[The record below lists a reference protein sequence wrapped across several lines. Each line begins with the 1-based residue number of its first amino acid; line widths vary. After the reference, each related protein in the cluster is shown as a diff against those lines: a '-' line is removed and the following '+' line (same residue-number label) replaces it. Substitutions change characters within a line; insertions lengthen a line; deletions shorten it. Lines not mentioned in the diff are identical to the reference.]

1 MIEEN
6 EVHQYNLILINDIDF
21 NKIVVSNKIPFRKQ
35 DFKYF
40 IDYKDATK
48 IKLLCIFYTRT
59 TIYKKDFDKTKFMH
73 FWIKD
78 ENFFDKYN
86 KTLS

>member
-21 NKIVVSNKIPFRKQ
+21 NKIVVSNKIFFGKQ

-40 IDYKDATK
+40 IDYKDAPK
-48 IKLLCIFYTRT
+48 IKLLYVFLTIT
-59 TIYKKDFDKTKFMH
+59 TIHKKGLDTTKFMY
-73 FWIKD
+73 FLIKD
-78 ENFFDKYN
+78 KKKFNKYN
-86 KTLS
+86 ETLS

>member
-21 NKIVVSNKIPFRKQ
+21 NKIIVSNKIPFRKQ

-48 IKLLCIFYTRT
+48 IKLLCIFHTRT
-59 TIYKKDFDKTKFMH
+59 IL
-73 FWIKD
+73 IKL
-78 ENFFDKYN
+78 NLCTFG
-86 KTLS
+86 